1 MEYVRRSMRKSD
13 MMNEMKRS
21 GVAMKR
27 EKTDSVALEP
37 ADVDAPFDDIVVVNS
52 RCAGGSYKGAVM
64 A

>member
-1 MEYVRRSMRKSD
+1 